1 MAIQS
6 LTDLKALI
14 NSTIQDNTTNDIS
27 GSDVQ
32 TALINAIDTLDSLE
46 GFINVHKANGQTTIT
61 AYGSKALARAAVPD
75 DCKKEGVVIAYKI
88 STGWLIEQNLDA
100 TAGTWGDD
108 ASWQTIGP
116 VSVSQNTSTGHTDIN
131 IGSDSYPVASVEETE
146 KNAKQAED
154 LLHTNTLYGKVL
166 HIKDNNGSLIEIN
179 GSDNFTICGKN
190 LFDQSS
196 ILVNKIKND
205 NGVEVADSGSSYC
218 ERYIAIPKGSP
229 IKHLR
234 ANFQI
239 QRIYIYD
246 SDKNFV
252 KRIHVF
258 SDGILLFDRYNGV
271 EIGFVQIQVANSSV
285 TNEMMIIFDENLVS
299 PQPSY
304 ESFAEY
310 DYNSISSNELYI
322 YDNSL
327 QEINIKYQTSRTIND
342 FLLVASLD
350 SLMRENAD
358 VVTDGRW
365 ASGQINSAIS
375 ATRKKQIIFA
385 SDSIFTLTAPIQAI
399 DDNMSFISSG
409 AKFTTVNQSLWGLN
423 SAVSAGS
430 NIINIGSESWKNL
443 SYGTYL
449 IIKEGDIWETA
460 YVIAFAE
467 GGNIILSK
475 NLTNNYSQSA
485 KVSNVSSAFEAKDL
499 KWIKYRGLHIDWNYE
514 NNPRCPET
522 TWAQNGISIGASD
535 SEHYGSCSDCE
546 VTDCII
552 ENGGRHGILV
562 RFANGCIV
570 KNNRLSNWGEHCIDI
585 AYAWTTESPIQ
596 NHIVANNIC
605 KGAENNGIQ
614 LHGGSGCI
622 IDGNICFENSAG
634 IGMLEYTHDNT
645 IANNKCYAN
654 SVGIAIYN
662 HASNITIIG
671 NEVINNVSCGVYIST
686 TSDSLVSSNSIIG
699 NGGTNSNGG
708 GIVINGE
715 TVDSTPVY
723 ASRNTISN
731 NVFKNNKGLSCI
743 YLSLCNRYIVEGNN
757 SVTDDNTVDFV
768 LCYYSKGGKIE
779 GNFITN
785 FRYVCNGGNW
795 NIVNDNALSE
805 VTGVLN
811 NNGQYSVERSND
823 ILQYID

>member
-1 MAIQS
+1 MANLIEYIQGQ
-6 LTDLKALI
+6 I
-14 NSTIQDNTTNDIS
+14 YENSTEDIT
-27 GSDVQ
+27 GSIMQQVLTRMVSD
-32 TALINAIDTLDSLE
+32 E
-46 GFINVHKANGQTTIT
+46 GVINVHTVSGQSPFAVYSNAQAARDAVPAGFKKLGLVITYKLAGGWFVDEYIGTATSGWSTASNWKCLGPISVSQNAQTGKTTIT
-61 AYGSKALARAAVPD
+61 IGSQSYDV
-75 DCKKEGVVIAYKI
+75 
-88 STGWLIEQNLDA
+88 A
-100 TAGTWGDD
+100 T
-108 ASWQTIGP
+108 QP

-365 ASGQINSAIS
+365 ASWQINSAIS

-399 DDNMSFISSG
+399 D
-409 AKFTTVNQSLWGLN
+409 
-423 SAVSAGS
+423 
-430 NIINIGSESWKNL
+430 E
-443 SYGTYL
+443 
-449 IIKEGDIWETA
+449 IKL
-460 YVIAFAE
+460 
-467 GGNIILSK
+467 ILS
-475 NLTNNYSQSA
+475 
-485 KVSNVSSAFEAKDL
+485 
-499 KWIKYRGLHIDWNYE
+499 
-514 NNPRCPET
+514 
-522 TWAQNGISIGASD
+522 SIA
-535 SEHYGSCSDCE
+535 
-546 VTDCII
+546 
-552 ENGGRHGILV
+552 
-562 RFANGCIV
+562 
-570 KNNRLSNWGEHCIDI
+570 
-585 AYAWTTESPIQ
+585 
-596 NHIVANNIC
+596 
-605 KGAENNGIQ
+605 
-614 LHGGSGCI
+614 
-622 IDGNICFENSAG
+622 
-634 IGMLEYTHDNT
+634 
-645 IANNKCYAN
+645 
-654 SVGIAIYN
+654 
-662 HASNITIIG
+662 
-671 NEVINNVSCGVYIST
+671 
-686 TSDSLVSSNSIIG
+686 
-699 NGGTNSNGG
+699 
-708 GIVINGE
+708 
-715 TVDSTPVY
+715 
-723 ASRNTISN
+723 
-731 NVFKNNKGLSCI
+731 
-743 YLSLCNRYIVEGNN
+743 
-757 SVTDDNTVDFV
+757 
-768 LCYYSKGGKIE
+768 
-779 GNFITN
+779 
-785 FRYVCNGGNW
+785 
-795 NIVNDNALSE
+795 
-805 VTGVLN
+805 
-811 NNGQYSVERSND
+811 
-823 ILQYID
+823 